1 MKQNRNELIN
11 LNTFDFRGSDKRGYT
26 VLRLQCCL
34 TKVTTI
40 SLDGLVWSPDMN
52 VDAYVMPQGYNNMFW
67 SY

>member
-26 VLRLQCCL
+26 VLRLQCCV

-40 SLDGLVWSPDMN
+40 SLDGLV
-52 VDAYVMPQGYNNMFW
+52 
-67 SY
+67 